1 MLAGEDRYNAMNN
14 KESTS
19 PHSVKSILNRDLV
32 LVFLAFFVFLAAN
45 HSLVPT
51 FPIFLE
57 GLGSNEREIGVLVGV
72 VAISA
77 LVSRFF
83 VGGVLRRYSER
94 HVMMVGALMS
104 IVAFLA
110 CIVFRPFWPLFVLR
124 VFQGIAFA
132 CLHTAG
138 LAYSVS
144 VVPPA
149 YRGQGIAYF
158 MLAPN
163 LAIAIAAPFG
173 MFLVNQYS
181 FTIYFLFGAG
191 LSLCALFLSW
201 NVKQRVNSIPDKIVL
216 AGNNLFFEPKI
227 ITPAITSFLQT
238 FVFGALAAFFP
249 LYAIQCGVANPGHFF
264 SANAV
269 MIIAARVLGG
279 RILDVY
285 NKEKMIPIFIVVSMV
300 AMFMLSFSKTLPMFI
315 GAGLLWG
322 IGGAFF
328 YPASMAYALEYAG
341 SSGGTAVGTFQAFM
355 DLGMALGPLAMGL
368 IIPFAGYRMMFLSL
382 VFICFINLCY
392 FQFYVRKRGHVA
404 TR

>member
-1 MLAGEDRYNAMNN
+1 MDHCEAM
-14 KESTS
+14 KTQEST
-19 PHSVKSILNRDLV
+19 HQNSIKNLLTRDLIF
-32 LVFLAFFVFLAAN
+32 VFLAFFVFLAAN

-51 FPIFLE
+51 FPIFLA

-83 VGGVLRRYSER
+83 VGEVLRRYSER
-94 HVMMVGALMS
+94 RVMMVGALMS
-104 IVAFLA
+104 VFAFLA

-124 VFQGIAFA
+124 VFHGIAFA

-144 VVPPA
+144 AVPPA

-173 MFLVNQYS
+173 MFLVNRYS

-191 LSLCALFLSW
+191 LSMCALFLSW
-201 NVKQRVNSIPDKIVL
+201 KVKQRENTTSINMTP
-216 AGNNLFFEPKI
+216 GRNNLFIEWKI
-227 ITPAITSFLQT
+227 IVPAITSFLQT

-269 MIIAARVLGG
+269 MIIAARILGG
-279 RILDVY
+279 RILDTY
-285 NKEKMIPIFIVVSMV
+285 DKEKMIPIFIVVSMI
-300 AMFMLSFSKTLPMFI
+300 AMFILSFSTTLPMFI
-315 GAGLLWG
+315 CAGLLWG

-341 SSGGTAVGTFQAFM
+341 SSGGIAISTFQAFM
-355 DLGMALGPLAMGL
+355 DLGMALGPLVMGV
-368 IIPFAGYRMMFLSL
+368 IIPLTGYRVMFLCL
-382 VFICFINLCY
+382 VFICLINVCY
-392 FQFYVRKRGHVA
+392 FQFYVRIKGHVEV
-404 TR
+404 T

>member
-1 MLAGEDRYNAMNN
+1 MNN
-14 KESTS
+14 EETASR
-19 PHSVKSILNRDLV
+19 HSIRNFLNRDLV
-32 LVFLAFFVFLAAN
+32 FVFLAFFVFLAAN

-51 FPIFLE
+51 FPIFLS
-57 GLGSNEREIGVLVGV
+57 GLGSNEREIGALVGV
-72 VAISA
+72 FAISA

-104 IVAFLA
+104 VFAFLA

-138 LAYSVS
+138 LAYGVS
-144 VVPPA
+144 VIPPA

-181 FTIYFLFGAG
+181 FTVYFLLGAG
-191 LSLCALFLSW
+191 LSLCAFCLPW
-201 NVKQRVNSIPDKIVL
+201 KVRQRENSIPHNMNSDRSSLLLERKIVV
-216 AGNNLFFEPKI
+216 
-227 ITPAITSFLQT
+227 PAVTSFMQT

-249 LYAIQCGVANPGHFF
+249 LYAIQCGVTNPGLFF
-264 SANAV
+264 SANAA
-269 MIIAARVLGG
+269 MIIAARVVGG
-279 RILDVY
+279 RILDAY
-285 NKEKMIPIFIVVSMV
+285 DKEKIIPIFIVISMI
-300 AMFMLSFSKTLPMFI
+300 AMFILSFSTTLPMFI
-315 GAGLLWG
+315 SSGLLWG

-328 YPASMAYALEYAG
+328 YPASMAYALEYAQ
-341 SSGGTAVGTFQAFM
+341 SSGGTAIGTFQAFM

-368 IIPFAGYRMMFLSL
+368 IIPLTGYRMMFLCL
-382 VFICFINLCY
+382 VFICLVNLCY
-392 FQFYVRKRGHVA
+392 FQFYVRKKGHVVA
-404 TR
+404 L